1 MLLDRDDW
9 YDIAHDL
16 DWSLSY
22 VAHDDAFPETWTV
35 SIDIRLEPRLAS
47 GEPFRL
53 SSHDYL
59 NVH

>member
-22 VAHDDAFPETWTV
+22 VEL
-35 SIDIRLEPRLAS
+35 RRLAS
-47 GEPFRL
+47 SRAWL
-53 SSHDYL
+53 DWISTR
-59 NVH
+59 